1 MLPMRRWSRRETAAA
16 SLTLSSCGEDHLLDH
31 ANDPAARLRQE
42 FLGRKIDVPE
52 AHFDRLASPVA
63 SFAVITTVDENRRV
77 NAAPV
82 ATCLRNNHHPTCFEF
97 TMDAS
102 KHTAENIQ
110 ATAEFVV
117 NIVPFDRAVLEKVQV
132 TALGFPKGVDELK
145 KAGLTAIPSK
155 IVKPP
160 RIGECLS
167 HFECQVEW
175 TKQWLGS
182 RVTIVGR
189 VVAASVDRG
198 CVDDK
203 GLVIHERLRTAQHC
217 GQIYGSKFIG
227 GQEVMEIAMI
237 YDGPDPKSCAPDAA
251 S

>member
-1 MLPMRRWSRRETAAA
+1 
-16 SLTLSSCGEDHLLDH
+16 LLDNP
-31 ANDPAARLRQE
+31 NDPATRLRQE
-42 FLGRKIDVPE
+42 LLSRKIDVPE
-52 AHFDRLASPVA
+52 ANFDRLASPVA
-63 SFAVITTVDENRRV
+63 SFVVITTIDEKGRI

-102 KHTAENIQ
+102 KHTAENV
-110 ATAEFVV
+110 ASTAEFVV
-117 NIVPFDRAVLEKVQV
+117 NIVPFDRAVLEKVLV
-132 TALGFPKGVDELK
+132 TALGFPKGVNELE
-145 KAGLTAIPSK
+145 KARLTAIPSK
-155 IVKPP
+155 VVKPP

-167 HFECQVEW
+167 HFECKVEW

-198 CVDDK
+198 CIDDK
-203 GLVIHERLRTAQHC
+203 GFVIHERLRTVQHC

-227 GQEVMEIAMI
+227 GQDVMDIAMI
-237 YDGPDPKSCAPDAA
+237 YDGPDPKSCVPDGGG
-251 S
+251 